1 MQAMKEIYVTL
12 SDKNNYQ
19 LNYMDWG
26 NKNAKNTL
34 VCVHGL
40 TRNSRDFDYLAKE
53 LASNYDY
60 RVICPD
66 MPGRGSS
73 QYLPDYKLYNYENY
87 CLAMLSLLEQLELKK
102 IDYLGTSMGALIAM
116 HLGQIRPDLFNK
128 LIFND
133 AGIFIPRAALIRI
146 ARYICIYPK
155 FRDLAHAK
163 EHLKVKL
170 ANFGIRLEEDWDYIT
185 MHSTRLRQDGELTL
199 DYDLHISDG
208 LSLLKDEEIKDW
220 DYSPFWPKLTFKK
233 MLIIHGIN
241 SDLLQQ
247 ATITKMIESKA
258 NISLIQFADNGHA
271 PALMDKGQLSQVI
284 NWLVN

>member
-1 MQAMKEIYVTL
+1 MKIMKEIYVTL
-12 SDKNNYQ
+12 NDKNNYR

-53 LASNYDY
+53 LSTNHDY

-66 MPGRGSS
+66 MPGRGNS

-87 CLAMLSLLEQLELKK
+87 CLAIVSLFDQLDLKNF
-102 IDYLGTSMGALIAM
+102 DYLGTSMGALIAM
-116 HLGQIRPDLFNK
+116 HLSQIRTNLFNK

-133 AGIFIPRAALIRI
+133 AGIFIPREALIRI
-146 ARYICIYPK
+146 ARYISSYPK
-155 FRDLAHAK
+155 FKDLAHAK
-163 EHLKVKL
+163 AHLKVKL
-170 ANFGIRLEEDWDYIT
+170 ANFGIILEEDWDYIT
-185 MHSTRLRQDGELTL
+185 MHSTRLNSDGDLIL

-208 LSLLKDEEIKDW
+208 LSLLNDEDIKDL
-220 DYSPFWPKLTFKK
+220 DYSLFWPKLTFKK

-247 ATITKMIESKA
+247 PTITKMIESKNNIRLLEFA
-258 NISLIQFADNGHA
+258 NTGHA
-271 PALMDKGQLSQVI
+271 PALMDKEQLKQVI
-284 NWLVN
+284 DWLVE

>member
-1 MQAMKEIYVTL
+1 MKEIYVTL
-12 SDKNNYQ
+12 SDQNNYR

-53 LASNYDY
+53 LSTNYDY

-66 MPGRGSS
+66 IPGRGSS
-73 QYLPDYKLYNYENY
+73 QYLPDPKLYNYGNY
-87 CLAMLSLLEQLELKK
+87 CLAMLSLLDQLNLSK

-116 HLGQIRPDLFNK
+116 HLSQVKTDLFNK

-155 FRDLAHAK
+155 FKDFAHAK

-185 MHSTRLRQDGELTL
+185 MHSTHLDKEGELVL
-199 DYDLHISDG
+199 NYDIHISDS
-208 LSLLKDEEIKDW
+208 LSLLKDEDIKDW
-220 DYSPFWPKLTFKK
+220 DFSAFWPKLNFKK
-233 MLIIHGIN
+233 MLLLHGAN
-241 SDLLQQ
+241 SDLLTQT
-247 ATITKMIESKA
+247 TIDKMMTSKN
-258 NISLIQFADNGHA
+258 NISLIQFANTGHA
-271 PALMDKGQLSQVI
+271 PALMDKAQLNQVI
-284 NWLVN
+284 NWLVS